1 MSDDPNPNPD
11 DLPEPDATPAP
22 EPIGGI
28 GSGIDPKPSSS
39 EPLDFASE
47 DTYSQFV
54 ASLPEELREK
64 NLFKET
70 KSLSALAEQAINAQ
84 SALGKKRLPSP
95 NDDWTDDDWSDF
107 HNQLRPET
115 LDGYVSAEK
124 HSVQL
129 EGQDIKEVTLDE
141 QTVGELRQVAHDL
154 GLTPKQYQGLEAEW
168 AKRQVTSGGALEAQ
182 INEAVQA
189 QQVELRKEWGPD
201 FALNHKSANEAFEA
215 LAEQVPELR
224 ELMDWS
230 PIVANHPATMKLFH
244 TLAPLIQDSGI
255 PSSGAGS
262 GFGQDTVAGIKA
274 QIEQFDAEH
283 GDLLYVTEDKLVTLT
298 PADKAKR
305 ERLLAE
311 RTGFYQKL
319 YGNK

>member
-1 MSDDPNPNPD
+1 MSEENTDENIADEPTNDQPN
-11 DLPEPDATPAP
+11 L
-22 EPIGGI
+22 GGI
-28 GSGIDPKPSSS
+28 GTGIPDPSASSPS

-54 ASLPEELREK
+54 ASLPDDLREK

-70 KSLSALAEQAINAQ
+70 KSLSALAKQALDAQ
-84 SALGKKRLPSP
+84 SALGKKRLPVP
-95 NDDWTDDDWSDF
+95 QDDWGTDQWNDF
-107 HNQLRPET
+107 YNQLRPES

-124 HSVQL
+124 HSIQL
-129 EGQDIKEVTLDE
+129 EGEDIKEVTLDE

-168 AKRQVTSGGALEAQ
+168 AKRQVTAGGTLEAQ
-182 INEAVQA
+182 ISEAVQA
-189 QQVELRKEWGPD
+189 QQVELRKEWGAD

-215 LAEQVPELR
+215 LAQQVPELR
-224 ELMDWS
+224 DLMEWS

-255 PSSGAGS
+255 PSSGTGS
-262 GFGQDTVAGIKA
+262 SFGQDTVAGIKA
-274 QIEQFDAEH
+274 QIKDFDTENH
-283 GDLLYVTEDKLVTLT
+283 SLLFIPEDKMATLT

-305 ERLLAE
+305 EQLLKQ
-311 RTGFYQKL
+311 RTSMYQKL